1 MLRQLLL
8 GLSRSDRA
16 RALILKLPLSRKA
29 ARRFVAG
36 ETLGEAIDVV
46 RTLNGQG
53 ILATV
58 DHLGENTHTREEAVA
73 ATREYLH
80 ILDAIHKGG
89 LCSHVSLKPTQM
101 GLDLGDELCWEN
113 LKMVLE
119 RAKRYGNFVRIDM
132 EGSSYTERT
141 LRLYERLCEAGYVE
155 NVGVAIQAYLH
166 RSQSDVQRLITLG
179 GNVRLCKGAYAEPPA
194 LAFSSK
200 HDVDRNYVELL
211 KTLWSPSALEKNVHT
226 AVATHDEKIIQW
238 AQRFIRTQQIPN
250 DRFEFQMLYGI
261 RTDLQDS
268 LTQEGYR
275 VRVYVSYGQEWYP
288 YFMRRLAERPANVL
302 FLARH
307 LLRR

>member
-1 MLRQLLL
+1 MLRHLLL

-16 RALILKLPLSRKA
+16 RALVLKLPLSRRA

-46 RTLNGQG
+46 QRLNEHG
-53 ILATV
+53 ILATL
-58 DHLGENTHTREEAVA
+58 DHLGENTHTREEAIGA
-73 ATREYLH
+73 AREYLH
-80 ILDAIHKGG
+80 ILDAIHKDELG
-89 LCSHVSLKPTQM
+89 SHASLKLTQM
-101 GLDLGDELCWEN
+101 GLDLGDELCLEN
-113 LKMVLE
+113 LTMILE

-132 EGSSYTERT
+132 ESSAHTERT
-141 LRLYERLCEAGYVE
+141 IQLYERLRDAGYAANMGIVL
-155 NVGVAIQAYLH
+155 QAYLH
-166 RSQSDVQRLITLG
+166 RSRRDIERLITLG

-194 LAFSSK
+194 VAFSSK
-200 HDVDRNYVELL
+200 QDVDRNYVELL
-211 KTLWSPSALEKNVHT
+211 KLLWSSPALESSVYT
-226 AVATHDEKIIQW
+226 AVATHDERILQW
-238 AQRFIRTQQIPN
+238 ARRFTQTNQIPK

-261 RTDLQDS
+261 RRDLQDS
-268 LTQEGYR
+268 LARDGYR